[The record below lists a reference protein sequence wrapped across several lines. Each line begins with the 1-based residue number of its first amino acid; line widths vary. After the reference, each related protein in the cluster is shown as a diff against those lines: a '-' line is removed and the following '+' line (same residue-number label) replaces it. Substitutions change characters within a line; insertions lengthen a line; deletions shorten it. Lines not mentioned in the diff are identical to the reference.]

1 MSENPS
7 STSFSFTTLLA
18 VEAGVLVL
26 AVALAWLFG
35 IALWSQMEW
44 SLATVNMSV
53 LATVPLVLLAIRSDR
68 MRAEWV
74 DGLRAVIDDMLLPA
88 LRQAPPGGLVLLA
101 ALAGVGEE
109 WLFRGVIQGGLSTL
123 LSPNVALVIA
133 ALLFGL
139 AHAVSVAYFLAAT
152 VAGLY
157 LGLLY
162 QWSGNLL
169 LPILVHSLYDYVI
182 CLYLLRR
189 SASPGR

>member
-1 MSENPS
+1 MSFN
-7 STSFSFTTLLA
+7 TLLA
-18 VEAGVLVL
+18 IEAGVLVL
-26 AVALAWLFG
+26 AMLLAWLFG
-35 IALWSQMEW
+35 LALWAQMEW
-44 SLATVNMSV
+44 SLATLNMGV
-53 LATVPLVLLAIRSDR
+53 LATLPLVLLAIRSDR
-68 MRAEWV
+68 MRADWV
-74 DGLRAVIDDMLLPA
+74 EGLRSVVDDMLLPA

-101 ALAGVGEE
+101 ILAGVGEE
-109 WLFRGVIQGGLSTL
+109 WLFRGVIQGGVSEL

-189 SASPGR
+189 PAAPNP